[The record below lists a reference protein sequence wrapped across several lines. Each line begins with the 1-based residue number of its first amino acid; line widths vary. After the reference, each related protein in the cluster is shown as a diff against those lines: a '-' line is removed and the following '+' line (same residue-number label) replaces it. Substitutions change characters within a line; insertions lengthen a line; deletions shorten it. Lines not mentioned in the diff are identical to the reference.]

1 MTTIM
6 AKLHFKGFASE
17 TTLYFIHSYLNNVL
31 EILRSL
37 LSKGNSPNSWSH
49 LILVCET
56 GPKCVFKRGYTQTH
70 FEFRYDSER
79 SICRTRLQIFH
90 TCCIRVFKELWC
102 AFIFWDIVFIVYCVK
117 YCLLHSC
124 GYSPLVRVALVVVHH
139 DIHGYPER

>member
-37 LSKGNSPNSWSH
+37 LSKGNLPNSWSH

-56 GPKCVFKRGYTQTH
+56 GPKCVFKRGYTHKHILSLGMTLREVFAELDCRYSIH
-70 FEFRYDSER
+70 AVSEFLKNCGVHSSFEILY
-79 SICRTRLQIFH
+79 
-90 TCCIRVFKELWC
+90 
-102 AFIFWDIVFIVYCVK
+102 
-117 YCLLHSC
+117 LL
-124 GYSPLVRVALVVVHH
+124 YTA
-139 DIHGYPER
+139 